1 MDERSELGNELLRA
15 VARLNRWVSRHAAID
30 VPMGQ
35 ARLLGVLEELG
46 PARVSTLA
54 AADNCS
60 QPTMTA
66 QVQRLETEG
75 WAHRVPDPGD
85 ARAALVSL
93 TPSGGAALRRARA
106 ARAAVL
112 APLLVGLDEAGLQR
126 LRTAVHVLDRLLD
139 PPAVAS
145 PTPSTTPPTRKEP

>member
-15 VARLNRWVSRHAAID
+15 VARLNRWATRHASLD
-30 VPMGQ
+30 VPMAQ
-35 ARLLGVLEELG
+35 ARLLGVLDELG

-54 AADNCS
+54 TADHCS

-66 QVQRLETEG
+66 QVQRLEAEG

-93 TPSGGAALRRARA
+93 TTEGTEALRRARD
-106 ARAAVL
+106 ARVAVL
-112 APLLVGLDEAGLQR
+112 SPALQSLDDAGVER
-126 LRTAVHVLDRLLD
+126 LRTAVLVLDRLLD
-139 PPAVAS
+139 LAGAA
-145 PTPSTTPPTRKEP
+145 STTPPTRKES